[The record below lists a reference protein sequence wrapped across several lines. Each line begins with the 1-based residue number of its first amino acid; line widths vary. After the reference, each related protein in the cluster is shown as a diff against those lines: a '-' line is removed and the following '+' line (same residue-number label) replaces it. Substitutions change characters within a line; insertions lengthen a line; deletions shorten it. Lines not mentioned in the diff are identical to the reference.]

1 MSEKLNTVVVAD
13 SYVYPYGK
21 SIMNCR
27 VDNCPIEVFKNESSW
42 YKSLVDTIDDS
53 KEMIK
58 NYKKKLDLLDD
69 EVVKQYVNEHFNEI
83 YDDLEEKANMKLNER
98 KEIIKQ
104 YDLDKHDD
112 DNELNEIEEYM
123 NKLPVIVDERLR
135 REYYKKNH
143 VYPDQIEEMK
153 DMIIQYENHLNDTM
167 QDLAEWKEYCL
178 TEAKKEEQL
187 RLQKYLS
194 LPHSNEDVI
203 THLIDYSKERINAN
217 FTDLLDE
224 YYEMYEQLFDEMIRD
239 KYKRTIKNVF
249 DTQSSAKVMKAFTNH
264 NQLLMNRFVY
274 IIEKIKLNLTDE
286 FVLIE
291 NELKKSFD
299 KFITDHFMSIYQ
311 FLQKN
316 ISSIKRSEVEF
327 DNSTALKNYAR
338 SVVREINTLLMKGLP
353 EALDQNFTD
362 YIEGFMTKLNVK
374 EGTRTKSIT
383 ANEVKKEVVVIEE
396 EVKSIELTID
406 SFMKT
411 VPDSEMNLKEL
422 VDMYNHYFERNIST
436 VGFSKL
442 KDVKNLFTKR
452 AVVKSG
458 KKITYYTKA

>member
-1 MSEKLNTVVVAD
+1 MSEKSNTVVVVN

-42 YKSLVDTIDDS
+42 YKSLVDSIDDS
-53 KEMIK
+53 KEMIE
-58 NYKKKLDLLDD
+58 NYKKKLDLLND

-83 YDDLEEKANMKLNER
+83 YDDLEEKANKKLNEH

-104 YDLDKHDD
+104 YDLDESDD
-112 DNELNEIEEYM
+112 DELNEIEEYM
-123 NKLPVIVDERLR
+123 NKLPEIVDERLR

-143 VYPDQIEEMK
+143 VYPEQIEEMK
-153 DMIIQYENHLNDTM
+153 DMIIQYENHLNATM

-178 TEAKKEEQL
+178 TKAKKEEQL

-194 LPHSNEDVI
+194 VPHSNEDVI
-203 THLIDYSKERINAN
+203 MHLIDYSKERINAN

-224 YYEMYEQLFDEMIRD
+224 YYEMYEQLFDEMMRD

-249 DTQSSAKVMKAFTNH
+249 DTQSSTKVMKAFTNH
-264 NQLLMNRFVY
+264 NQLLMTRLVY
-274 IIEKIKLNLTDE
+274 IIERIKLNLTDE

-291 NELKKSFD
+291 NALKKSFD

-338 SVVREINTLLMKGLP
+338 SVVSEINTLLIEGLP
-353 EALDQNFTD
+353 DALNQNFSE
-362 YIEGFMTKLNVK
+362 YIEGFMSKLNTKVK
-374 EGTRTKSIT
+374 VGIN
-383 ANEVKKEVVVIEE
+383 NEEQVKKEVVVIEE

-411 VPDSEMNLKEL
+411 VPDTEMDLKEL
-422 VDMYNHYFERNIST
+422 VCMYNHYFGMNIST

-442 KDVKNLFTKR
+442 KNVKNLFTKR
-452 AVVKSG
+452 SVVKSG